1 MQLTFTDIHGD
12 KIYFEEHLKPKE
24 CNGKSAEI
32 SVSSGRIQFLP
43 WLCYTSILTIL
54 SFIAQ
59 LHTLHPVWLGI
70 AVIIQLIMFMY
81 RVHHK
86 VIRETLLVVAGLGVQ
101 TTITFYTGRQH
112 TRFIL
117 WSDVIDIIIAETITM
132 QQVLFYLALLV
143 RAEKSRDNVKLLPL
157 FMNTWP
163 RLACLQQ
170 IYSACQEVLFPDKSK
185 LKRKNSICMCICVR
199 GYLGNKI

>member
-185 LKRKNSICMCICVR
+185 LKRF
-199 GYLGNKI
+199 

>member
-132 QQVLFYLALLV
+132 LEVVHERQTVNSVASFLELVPSIHLLQYFCHG
-143 RAEKSRDNVKLLPL
+143 N
-157 FMNTWP
+157 N
-163 RLACLQQ
+163 
-170 IYSACQEVLFPDKSK
+170 
-185 LKRKNSICMCICVR
+185 
-199 GYLGNKI
+199 GYYEE